1 MKKIL
6 NIFSV
11 LVTLFFFWISYQYY
25 SSIKNLKVKVY
36 NLNNIDNIISKKITN
51 LPILSNDT
59 SNIIEFNN
67 SITNKINNDKPR
79 NFWKLLKSK

>member
-25 SSIKNLKVKVY
+25 SSIKNLKVKEY

-79 NFWKLLKSK
+79 SFWNLLKSK

>member
-25 SSIKNLKVKVY
+25 SSIKNLKVKEY